1 MTGHPPLDQQQID
14 NALQQLAL
22 QDDDVARGLAL
33 VGIPPPRIRP
43 AGFITL
49 LSIVIS
55 QQLATTAAAAIR
67 ARVENLLG
75 QVTPERFLDIDDQAL
90 RDVGLSWRKI
100 EYGNGLASA
109 ILSGELNLQTLLELP
124 DEEAIKAITALR
136 GFGRWSAEIY
146 LMFSLNRPDVFPA
159 DDLAL
164 LVALQRLK
172 GLESKPTPKQARG
185 LIEHWAP
192 WRSAGSLFL
201 WHYYHGAPA

>member
-1 MTGHPPLDQQQID
+1 MTEYPPLDQPQID

-33 VGIPPPRIRP
+33 VGTPPPRLRP

-55 QQLATTAAAAIR
+55 QQLATSAAAAIR
-67 ARVENLLG
+67 KRVENLLG
-75 QVTPERFLDIDDQAL
+75 EVTPERFLETDDQAL
-90 RDVGLSWRKI
+90 REVGLSWRKI
-100 EYGNGLASA
+100 EYGNGLAQA
-109 ILSGELNLQTLLELP
+109 ILEGEIDLPGLLALS
-124 DEEAIKAITALR
+124 DNEATKAITALH

-146 LMFSLNRPDVFPA
+146 LMFSLNRPDIFPA

-172 GLESKPTPKQARG
+172 GLPEKPTPKQARQI
-185 LIEHWAP
+185 IEHWAP

>member
-1 MTGHPPLDQQQID
+1 MTVYPPLDQQQID
-14 NALQQLAL
+14 TALQQLAL
-22 QDDDVARGLAL
+22 QDDDVARGLPL
-33 VGIPPPRIRP
+33 VGTPPPRMRM
-43 AGFITL
+43 AGFPTL

-67 ARVENLLG
+67 ERVEALLG
-75 QVTPERFLDIDDQAL
+75 DVTPARFLEVDDQAL

-100 EYGNGLASA
+100 EYGNGLAQA
-109 ILSGELNLQTLLELP
+109 IVEESLDLHQLPTLS
-124 DEEAIKAITALR
+124 DAEAIKAITALR

-146 LMFSLNRPDVFPA
+146 LMFSLNRPDIFPA

-164 LVALQRLK
+164 LIALQRLK
-172 GLESKPTPKQARG
+172 GLEEKPTPKQARQ
-185 LIEHWAP
+185 LTECWAP

>member
-1 MTGHPPLDQQQID
+1 MAIDHYPPLDQQQID
-14 NALQQLAL
+14 HALQQLAL

-33 VGIPPPRIRP
+33 VGTPPPRIRP
-43 AGFITL
+43 SGFPTL

-55 QQLATTAAAAIR
+55 QQLATSAAAAIR
-67 ARVENLLG
+67 ERVEGLLG
-75 QVTPERFLDIDDQAL
+75 EVTPQRFLDADDQAL

-100 EYGNGLASA
+100 EYGNGLARA
-109 ILSGELNLQTLLELP
+109 IDEETLDLQKLRELSDN
-124 DEEAIKAITALR
+124 EAIKAITALR

-172 GLESKPTPKQARG
+172 DLDEKPTPKQARE

-201 WHYYHGAPA
+201 WQT

>member
-1 MTGHPPLDQQQID
+1 MIGYPPLDQQQID

-33 VGIPPPRIRP
+33 VGTPPPRIRP
-43 AGFITL
+43 SGFPTL

-55 QQLATTAAAAIR
+55 QQLATSAAAAIR
-67 ARVENLLG
+67 ERVEGLLG
-75 QVTPERFLDIDDQAL
+75 EVTPQRFLTVEDQAL

-100 EYGNGLASA
+100 EYGNGLARA
-109 ILSGELNLQTLLELP
+109 IDEQTLDLQKLPELS
-124 DEEAIKAITALR
+124 DSEAIKAITALR

-172 GLESKPTPKQARG
+172 GLDEKPTPKQARQ

-201 WHYYHGAPA
+201 WHYYHGAPT